1 MKRKNNFYNEIV
13 DIKKIIEI
21 YDKKVKLNT
30 KNKIK
35 LEKFENNYVSNI
47 ICIKNIL
54 EAKKYIPGN
63 YNIFIIKEPKVRL
76 IMSQNIID
84 KIINHLVSK
93 YFLVNIFENT
103 LINENIATRKDKG
116 THYGIKLLKKY
127 INELKNDKFYIL
139 KFDISK
145 YFYNLDHKILKQLV
159 RRKIKDKDVLEI
171 IDNIIDSTDKNY
183 VNEEINL
190 LKQKEISKIINC
202 NDNNKLI
209 QDILNIPEYKT
220 GKGLPIGNMSSQILA
235 ILYLNELDH
244 YIKEKLNLRYYI
256 RYMDDGIIL
265 HKDKE
270 YLKQCLTE
278 IKIILDKYQLKLNNK
293 TKIISINEGFDF
305 LGFRYF
311 IKNNKLIMKVK
322 NQTKRKFKR
331 KTKNLNKLVD
341 KGIID
346 EFNLIQVINS
356 YQGHLS
362 HGNTVNLIRKTIFK
376 PLFLNYQEVRIIN
389 EDIIYK

>member
-54 EAKKYIPGN
+54 EAKKYIPGK

-127 INELKNDKFYIL
+127 INELKNEKFYIL

-159 RRKIKDKDVLEI
+159 RRKIKDNDVVEI

-190 LKQKEISKIINC
+190 LKQREISKIINC
-202 NDNNKLI
+202 TDNNKLI

-244 YIKEKLNLRYYI
+244 YIKEKLNIRYYI

-270 YLKQCLTE
+270 YLKKCLTE
-278 IKIILDKYQLKLNNK
+278 IKIILDKYHLNLNNK
-293 TKIISINEGFDF
+293 TKIISINEGFEF

-331 KTKNLNKLVD
+331 KIKKLNKLVD

-356 YQGHLS
+356 YQGHLNY
-362 HGNTVNLIRKTIFK
+362 GNTANLLRKTIYK
-376 PLFLNYQEVRIIN
+376 PNFLNYQEVRIIN